1 MAPMSIT
8 IYLNEEDKSAP
19 SNLSFGFTQ
28 QIFPSPEKS
37 SSKLPITLHSYYK
50 LS

>member
-8 IYLNEEDKSAP
+8 IHLTGEDKSAP

-28 QIFPSPEKS
+28 QIFPSAEKS
-37 SSKLPITLHSYYK
+37 SSKLPIKLH
-50 LS
+50 